1 MIEVKAKTGAEQLRI
16 LDEHDRE
23 LGILSFYP
31 TDLNLSA
38 RIETGTKE
46 IESILKVAKDKTQ
59 IMEEKDFLAEVPVI
73 DVRLKEQLNYIFD
86 TNVSSLFGETNLLTP
101 TADGF
106 LIEGI
111 LNAILP
117 VIKDCIQKAA
127 DQMEKKK
134 DKYLGAY
141 KK

>member
-46 IESILKVAKDKTQ
+46 IESILKEAKDKTQ

-73 DVRLKEQLNYIFD
+73 DARLKEQLNYIFD
-86 TNVSSLFGETNLLTP
+86 TKVSSLFGETNLLTP

>member
-46 IESILKVAKDKTQ
+46 IESILKEAKDKTQ

-73 DVRLKEQLNYIFD
+73 DARLKEQLNYIFD
-86 TNVSSLFGETNLLTP
+86 TKVSSLVGETNLLTP

-117 VIKDCIQKAA
+117 VIKECIQKAA
-127 DQMEKKK
+127 ERMESKK
-134 DKYLGAY
+134 DKYLGDY

>member
-46 IESILKVAKDKTQ
+46 IESILKEAKDKTQ

-73 DVRLKEQLNYIFD
+73 DARLKEQLNYIFD
-86 TNVSSLFGETNLLTP
+86 TKVSSLVGETNLLTP

-117 VIKDCIQKAA
+117 VIKDCIQKTA

>member
-46 IESILKVAKDKTQ
+46 IESILKEAKDKTQ

-73 DVRLKEQLNYIFD
+73 DARLKEQLNYIFD
-86 TNVSSLFGETNLLTP
+86 TKVSSLVGETNLLTP

>member
-46 IESILKVAKDKTQ
+46 IESILKEAKDKTQ

>member
-16 LDEHDRE
+16 LDEHDRQ

-46 IESILKVAKDKTQ
+46 IESILKEAKDKTQ

-73 DVRLKEQLNYIFD
+73 DARLKEQLNYIFD
-86 TNVSSLFGETNLLTP
+86 TKVSSLVGETNLLTP